1 MSRNDDRGERLGS
14 LELVPKEGEK
24 KPVTGKSVFTA
35 NTRSKGSD
43 RRTKSDDRRDGVR
56 MTEPRRT
63 KARRPKEAWD
73 DVHGK
78 R

>member
-1 MSRNDDRGERLGS
+1 MAGKDDRGERLGS
-14 LELVPKEGEK
+14 LELVPKDGEK
-24 KPVTGKSVFTA
+24 KPVTGKSVFHA

-43 RRTKSDDRRDGVR
+43 RRKLGDDRRTDVR

-63 KARRPKEAWD
+63 KARRPKQAWD
-73 DVHGK
+73 DVN

>member
-1 MSRNDDRGERLGS
+1 MVNNDDRGERLGS
-14 LELVPKEGEK
+14 LELVPKEGEN

-43 RRTKSDDRRDGVR
+43 RRKVGDDRRTDVR
-56 MTEPRRT
+56 LKEPRRT
-63 KARRPKEAWD
+63 KARRPKQAWD
-73 DVHGK
+73 DVN

>member
-1 MSRNDDRGERLGS
+1 MSKNDDRGERLGS
-14 LELVPKEGEK
+14 LELVPREGEK

-35 NTRSKGSD
+35 NTRTKGSD
-43 RRTKSDDRRDGVR
+43 RRKVGDDRREGVR
-56 MTEPRRT
+56 MLEPRRK

-73 DVHGK
+73 DVT

>member
-1 MSRNDDRGERLGS
+1 MSKNDDRGERLGS

-35 NTRSKGSD
+35 NTRTKGSD
-43 RRTKSDDRRDGVR
+43 RRKTGDDRRTDVR
-56 MTEPRRT
+56 LKEPRRT
-63 KARRPKEAWD
+63 KTRRPKEAWD
-73 DVHGK
+73 DIN

>member
-1 MSRNDDRGERLGS
+1 MSKDDDRGERLGS

-35 NTRSKGSD
+35 NTRTKGSD
-43 RRTKSDDRRDGVR
+43 RRKVGDDRRDDVR
-56 MTEPRRT
+56 VQEPRRT
-63 KARRPKEAWD
+63 KARRPKAAWED
-73 DVHGK
+73 IN